1 MQVQYLTNLDSLT
14 PANTVLAL
22 GFFDGMHTAH
32 RTLLGQTLE
41 LSKRKSCQSAMMT
54 FDTHILSYIKRV
66 PFSYLTSLNDKIT
79 LAEELGFDIVYVL
92 RVTDDLIS
100 MEPQIFIEQ
109 FLKSMKHVVVG
120 FDFTFGKRGL
130 GTVADLMKDTNFE
143 TTVIGELTYY
153 HRKIGSSRIREAL
166 IEGKVSLANHL
177 LGRPY
182 QIIGTVIKGKGRGK
196 HLGFPTANIDYQ
208 GYLLPKAGVYL
219 AYVVIGQKIYQGL
232 INVGDN
238 PTFRDEAITLEIYI
252 LDFDDSLYGQVLTL
266 QFLQFLRDE
275 WTFASKDDL
284 IEQMKQDEI
293 QARQLFK
300 EMKA

>member
-1 MQVQYLTNLDSLT
+1 MQVQYLTHNDSLS
-14 PANTVLAL
+14 PSNTVLAL

-32 RTLLGQTLE
+32 RTLLQETLGIA
-41 LSKRKSCQSAMMT
+41 KKKSCKSAMMT
-54 FDTHILSYIKRV
+54 FDTHILSFIKHQ
-66 PFSYLTSLNDKIT
+66 PFHYLTSLNDKIT
-79 LAEELGFDIVYVL
+79 LAEDMGFDLVYILSVS
-92 RVTDDLIS
+92 DDLIG
-100 MEPQIFIEQ
+100 MDAQVFIQQ
-109 FLKSMKHVVVG
+109 FLEHMTHIVVG

-130 GTVADLMKDTNFE
+130 GTVSNLVNNPHFE

-153 HRKIGSSRIREAL
+153 HRKIGSTRIREAL

-219 AYVVIGQKIYQGL
+219 AYVMINQVTYQGL

-252 LDFDDSLYGQVLTL
+252 MDFDGFLYGQVLTL
-266 QFLQFLRDE
+266 QFLQFLRE
-275 WTFASKDDL
+275 ELTFASKDDL
-284 IEQMKQDEI
+284 IEQMKRDEI
-293 QARQLFK
+293 QARQIFK
-300 EMKA
+300 ELKV

>member
-1 MQVQYLTNLDSLT
+1 MHIQYLTNEDFLT
-14 PANTVLAL
+14 KTNTVLAL

-32 RTLLGQTLE
+32 RALLHQTIE
-41 LSKRKSCQSAMMT
+41 LAKQKTCQSAMMT
-54 FDTHILSYIKRV
+54 FDTHILSYIKRT

-79 LAEELGFDIVYVL
+79 VAEEMGFDRVYIL
-92 RVTDDLIS
+92 QVTDSLIS
-100 MEPQIFIEQ
+100 MEPQVFIHQ
-109 FLKSMKHVVVG
+109 FLESMNHVVVG

-130 GTVADLMKDTNFE
+130 GTVADLEKNNHFE
-143 TTVIGELTYY
+143 TTIIGELTYY
-153 HRKIGSSRIREAL
+153 HRKIGSTRIREAL
-166 IEGKVSLANHL
+166 SEGKVSLANHL

-182 QIIGTVIKGKGRGK
+182 QIIGKVIKGKGRGK

-219 AYVVIGQKIYQGL
+219 AYVVIDQRIHQGL

-252 LDFDDSLYGQVLTL
+252 MDFDGFLYGQVLTL

-300 EMKA
+300 EMKV